1 MKTLPIQ
8 RDEKNVRAT
17 VECATGEVPVYR
29 YCAYCAHCKGI
40 RVGTRVYPTPQ
51 EKALQDMARGKGS
64 EDLLLNAQLQFNTLV
79 RDGSAIEC
87 GDEENKGFK
96 SR

>member
-1 MKTLPIQ
+1 MKTLPIH

-29 YCAYCAHCKGI
+29 YCAYCAYCKGV

-51 EKALQDMARGKGS
+51 EKAMQDMSRGRGS
-64 EDLLLNAQLQFNTLV
+64 EDLLLNAQLQFNSLV

>member
-1 MKTLPIQ
+1 MKTLPIE
-8 RDEKNVRAT
+8 RDEKKVRAN
-17 VECATGEVPVYR
+17 VECATGEVSVYR
-29 YCAYCAHCKGI
+29 ACAYCVHCKGI
-40 RVGTRVYPTPQ
+40 RVGTRVYPAPQ
-51 EKALQDMARGKGS
+51 EKAIQDMGRGKGS

-87 GDEENKGFK
+87 GDDENKGFR